1 MEEVARFQA
10 RTRGLPSFGEADVAV
25 QGLVRALRHYMGGH
39 LDLGWG
45 YSARR
50 YRPLEVPPPEG
61 RRFRR
66 GAGLRG
72 AGLALGAG
80 GALTGPCP
88 ELALLCSGPQS
99 PVSSRLT
106 RDETW
111 LSP

>member
-50 YRPLEVPPPEG
+50 YRPLEVPPPLRAVASGAEPVCEG
-61 RRFRR
+61 PGSPWGPAGPSPGHVRNSRCCAPDPKVRFRR
-66 GAGLRG
+66 A
-72 AGLALGAG
+72 
-80 GALTGPCP
+80 
-88 ELALLCSGPQS
+88 
-99 PVSSRLT
+99 
-106 RDETW
+106 
-111 LSP
+111 